1 MPKPE
6 NMTPAQLANLEK
18 GRFQPGQSG
27 NPAGRKKNR
36 VTALLK
42 QVLPKGSIKKSE
54 ALSIDEI
61 NTIEKSVLS
70 LQLADLQLLA
80 KMQET
85 PAYMKT
91 LAMAI
96 IIDMKNGQTKTVDLL
111 RSRQYGTPTQKMDLT
126 SGGQPIHQREMSPE
140 QAKKVIAELD
150 EEY

>member
-1 MPKPE
+1 MPKAE

-80 KMQET
+80 KMEET

>member
-1 MPKPE
+1 MPKAE

-36 VTALLK
+36 VAALLK
-42 QVLPKGSIKKSE
+42 QVVPKGKLKKSE
-54 ALSIDEI
+54 ALTIDEI

-70 LQLADLQLLA
+70 LELADLQLLA
-80 KMQET
+80 KMEET

-96 IIDMKNGQTKTVDLL
+96 IIDMKNGQTRTVDTL
-111 RSRQYGTPTQKMDLT
+111 RNRQYGTPTQRMDLT
-126 SGGQPIHQREMSPE
+126 TGGQPLQQHEMTPDK
-140 QAKKVIAELD
+140 AKKMIKELD

>member
-42 QVLPKGSIKKSE
+42 QVLPKGTIKKAE

-61 NTIEKSVLS
+61 NTIEKSLLA

-80 KMQET
+80 KMEDT

-91 LAMAI
+91 LALAI

-126 SGGQPIHQREMSPE
+126 TGGQPMNQREMSPE

>member
-36 VTALLK
+36 VTTLLK
-42 QVLPKGSIKKSE
+42 SVLPKGKLKKSE
-54 ALSIDEI
+54 ALTIEEI
-61 NTIEKSVLS
+61 NTIEKSVLA
-70 LQLADLQLLA
+70 LELPDIQLLA
-80 KMQET
+80 KHEET

-96 IIDMKNGQTKTVDLL
+96 IIDMKNGQTRTVDLL
-111 RSRQYGTPTQKMDLT
+111 RSRQYGTPQQKIDLT
-126 SGGQPIHQREMSPE
+126 TGGSPITQREITPE
-140 QAKKVIAELD
+140 QAKQVLAEL
-150 EEY
+150 EEDY

>member
-80 KMQET
+80 KMEET

>member
-1 MPKPE
+1 
-6 NMTPAQLANLEK
+6 MTPAQLANLEK

-80 KMQET
+80 KMEET

>member
-54 ALSIDEI
+54 ALSIEEI

-80 KMQET
+80 KMEET

>member
-80 KMQET
+80 KMEET

-126 SGGQPIHQREMSPE
+126 SGGQPIHQREVSPE